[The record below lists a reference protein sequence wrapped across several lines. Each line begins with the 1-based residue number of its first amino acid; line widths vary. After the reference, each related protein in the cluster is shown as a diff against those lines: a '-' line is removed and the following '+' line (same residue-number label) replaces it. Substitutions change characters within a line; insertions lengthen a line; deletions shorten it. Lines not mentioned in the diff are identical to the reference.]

1 MGIYFVPF
9 FRLTFNEAN
18 ILMENIKGRDKAEL
32 LFHLENLYR
41 NSSDEIL
48 EKSTLSLLKKI
59 ANLSENEYARLT
71 SDALDGRILY
81 PPNYYID

>member
-1 MGIYFVPF
+1 MGIYSVPF

-18 ILMENIKGRDKAEL
+18 ILMENIKGRDKSEL
-32 LFHLENLYR
+32 LFQLENLYR

-81 PPNYYID
+81 PPNYYIA